1 MLTLYLQGKPLEFY
15 EKVMNRAWVL
25 PVDDCMLSFPILNW
39 TEMNQTLQLLPPR
52 QAELSTVDQLHSWSH
67 KPHTYSKETKMRKG
81 SERDWE
87 RENEQ
92 AMNQIEG
99 RLEKWTC
106 NMSHCLHV
114 TWPAA
119 PMRGTGW
126 DKGKR
131 AVMSNEM
138 NQIEGRLAR
147 WTCNMSHLCLAATWP
162 ESKYEFKK
170 TPEREK
176 EMNQVHLQ
184 NELAATWPASKYKW
198 GKKDLRKGKG
208 DESDLARCTSN
219 NMSHLCNLT
228 SCCNI
233 LNQCFLPLSLLW
245 AKQ

>member
-1 MLTLYLQGKPLEFY
+1 MKRSWTGHESVASWWLYALFSNTE
-15 EKVMNRAWVL
+15 
-25 PVDDCMLSFPILNW
+25 LNW
-39 TEMNQTLQLLPPR
+39 DESDIAIAATQAGWTFNCGPAAQLIT
-52 QAELSTVDQLHSWSH
+52 QATHIF
-67 KPHTYSKETKMRKG
+67 KGKEDEKGNRKRLRKG
-81 SERDWE
+81 TERDWE

-170 TPEREK
+170 TPERKK

-184 NELAATWPASKYKW
+184 YELAATWPASKYKW
-198 GKKDLRKGKG
+198 DKKDLRKGKG
-208 DESDLARCTSN
+208 DESDLARCTCN

>member
-138 NQIEGRLAR
+138 NQIEGIWVTFAWLQLDQNPNMNLKRHQKGKRR
-147 WTCNMSHLCLAATWP
+147 WIRFTCNMSWLQLDQHP
-162 ESKYEFKK
+162 NINEIKK
-170 TPEREK
+170 TWEREK
-176 EMNQVHLQ
+176 EMNQIWQGAH
-184 NELAATWPASKYKW
+184 AT
-198 GKKDLRKGKG
+198 
-208 DESDLARCTSN
+208 T
-219 NMSHLCNLT
+219 
-228 SCCNI
+228 
-233 LNQCFLPLSLLW
+233 
-245 AKQ
+245 